1 MRIKQAVYCAMRALC
16 VGAAVLLTAP
26 ASAADEVSID
36 QALQTLLRG
45 VDIRD
50 HMLSRRSDEIKDGL
64 YQVRPGDTLSE
75 LISMI
80 YPNSA
85 ITHAMLEQA
94 FISANPHAFRSRNPN
109 WLLAGVRL
117 RIPSAEDVLNLVFR
131 DADGVRAAARSD
143 HPTWVRFP

>member
-1 MRIKQAVYCAMRALC
+1 MRMNKPAFFFRRVVCLCAAMILI
-16 VGAAVLLTAP
+16 LP
-26 ASAADEVSID
+26 AAADEVSID

-45 VDIRD
+45 VDIQD
-50 HMLSRRSDEIKDGL
+50 HMVSRRSNEIRGGY

-75 LISMI
+75 LINMI
-80 YPNSA
+80 YPNSS
-85 ITHAMLEQA
+85 ITRDMLERT

-109 WLLAGVRL
+109 WLLAGARL
-117 RIPSAEDVLNLVFR
+117 RIPNSEDVLSLVFR

>member
-1 MRIKQAVYCAMRALC
+1 MRVKQPGSIIGWGVCLCTAMVTML
-16 VGAAVLLTAP
+16 P
-26 ASAADEVSID
+26 AAADEVSID

-50 HMLSRRSDEIKDGL
+50 HMVSRRSDEIRGGY

-75 LISMI
+75 LINMI

-85 ITHAMLEQA
+85 ITRDMLERA

-109 WLLAGVRL
+109 WLLAGARL
-117 RIPSAEDVLNLVFR
+117 RIPNSEDVLSLVFK
-131 DADGVRAAARSD
+131 DAEGVRAAARSD